1 MLFVETLQCNV
12 STCFNQS
19 TIKANAMFVFLRIC
33 LIILIF
39 VIINKRNKNIMINK
53 FQNKYRISST
63 RLKNWDYGQ
72 NGAYFITI
80 CTGNREHYFGEI
92 VTIDG
97 ENEMQF
103 NEIGLLA
110 NQFWAEIPKHFPFVE
125 LGNFQVMPNHVHGIL
140 IIDKKNV
147 IVDVVETLQ
156 CNVSTGN
163 GINNEQMAK
172 ISPKSGTISTIIR
185 SYKSV
190 VTKHAHYIHADFEW
204 QERFHDHIIR
214 DSESFE
220 RIQNYIEN
228 NIANWEEDKFYN

>member
-1 MLFVETLQCNV
+1 MN
-12 STCFNQS
+12 
-19 TIKANAMFVFLRIC
+19 
-33 LIILIF
+33 
-39 VIINKRNKNIMINK
+39 NK
-53 FQNKYRISST
+53 FQNKYRISSI
-63 RLKNWDYGQ
+63 RLKNWDYGK

-80 CTGNREHYFGEI
+80 CTGNREHFFGEI
-92 VTIDG
+92 VSVNN

-110 NQFWAEIPKHFPFVE
+110 NKFWAEIPKHFPFVE
-125 LGNFQVMPNHVHGIL
+125 LGNYQVMPNHVHGIL

-147 IVDVVETLQ
+147 VDDIVVETLQ
-156 CNVSTGN
+156 CNVSTDKN
-163 GINNEQMAK
+163 GIKNEQMSK
-172 ISPKSGTISTIIR
+172 ISPKAGTISTIIR

-190 VTKHAHYIHADFEW
+190 VTKNGHYIHADFEW

-228 NIANWEEDKFYN
+228 NVANWKDDKFYN